1 MQKYTENNNDA
12 RTFSEIWGELTAAE
26 RSELRFQL
34 TRNGDCSRV
43 SVYKWAV
50 RGVRPVS
57 LGMRKR
63 VSYIVNRTL
72 GIKTSHITLFP

>member
-1 MQKYTENNNDA
+1 MQKYTEINSDA
-12 RTFSEIWGELTAAE
+12 RTFAEIWGGLTAAE
-26 RSELRFQL
+26 QSELRYQL
-34 TRNGDCSRV
+34 TKNGDCSRV

-50 RGVRPVS
+50 KGVRPVS

-63 VSYIVNRTL
+63 VSSIVNRTL